1 MMKTEGPFWKQSMPW
16 PSKVYNLQIAKKK
29 EEDKY
34 LSDPIVV
41 KTWEG
46 GEDDGHTVFAWGSR
60 KDYQQP
66 NLDPKEYWPAA
77 KYVMDVAPNYKGA
90 LYVNHLVPLS
100 ISSRAKTWAGRPTTT
115 FNIRY
120 WMHSQAKNT
129 SSKRK
134 SEVSIAST
142 SEDGENIVTVGEK

>member
-1 MMKTEGPFWKQSMPW
+1 
-16 PSKVYNLQIAKKK
+16 
-29 EEDKY
+29 
-34 LSDPIVV
+34 
-41 KTWEG
+41 
-46 GEDDGHTVFAWGSR
+46 
-60 KDYQQP
+60 
-66 NLDPKEYWPAA
+66 
-77 KYVMDVAPNYKGA
+77 MDVAPNYKEA

-100 ISSRAKTWAGRPTTT
+100 ISSRAKAWAGRPTAT

-120 WMHSQAKNT
+120 WMHSQAKNS